1 VNEAE
6 TLAAIGRG
14 LADRSRA
21 TMCLALLDGE
31 PWTVSALAAEAG
43 IRLPTAS
50 EHVAKLAACGLVKTS
65 SSGRHKYVTLAG
77 PQIAE
82 VLEMLGGLALAE
94 PARPQSLSAVRRT
107 RHLAAART
115 CYDHLA
121 GRLGVAVLEG
131 LLDAGVLRR
140 RGGLG
145 VTRAGRAWFSDLDI
159 SVPSLEAQ
167 RRPLLRDC
175 LDLTERRPHLAG
187 SLGAGLCSA
196 FLARGWVR
204 PTPSSRALRVTPAGE
219 RAVGELLGIGS
230 DALVVA

>member
-1 VNEAE
+1 MNEVS
-6 TLAAIGRG
+6 LVAAVGRG
-14 LADRSRA
+14 LADESRVA
-21 TMCLALLDGE
+21 MCLALLDGE

-50 EHVAKLAACGLVKTS
+50 EHVARLAACGLVKTS
-65 SSGRHKYVTLAG
+65 SSGRHKYVRLAG
-77 PQIAE
+77 PQVAE

-121 GRLGVAVLEG
+121 GRLGVAVLDG

-140 RGGLG
+140 RGGLV
-145 VTRAGRAWFSDLDI
+145 VTRAGRAWFSGLDI
-159 SVPSLEAQ
+159 SVPALEAQ

-187 SLGAGLCSA
+187 SLGSGLCST
-196 FLARGWVR
+196 FLSREWVR
-204 PTPSSRALRVTPAGE
+204 RTSSRALRVTPAGE
-219 RAVGELLGIGS
+219 RAIRELLGIDS

>member
-1 VNEAE
+1 MNEAE

-21 TMCLALLDGE
+21 AMCLALLDGE

-43 IRLPTAS
+43 IGLPTAS
-50 EHVAKLAACGLVKTS
+50 EHVARLADSGLVRTS
-65 SSGRHKYVTLAG
+65 TSGRHKYVKLAG

-82 VLEMLGGLALAE
+82 VLESLGGLAA

-121 GRLGVAVLEG
+121 GRLGVAVLDG

-140 RGGLG
+140 RGGLV
-145 VTRAGRAWFSDLDI
+145 VTRAGRSWFDDLGI
-159 SVPSLEAQ
+159 SVSALEAG

-187 SLGAGLCSA
+187 ALGAGLCSA
-196 FLARGWVR
+196 FVSREWVR
-204 PTPSSRALRVTPAGE
+204 RTGSSRALRVTSAGE
-219 RAVGELLGIGS
+219 RAVGELLDIAPA
-230 DALVVA
+230 ALVVA

>member
-1 VNEAE
+1 MNEAE
-6 TLAAIGRG
+6 ALAAIGRG

-21 TMCLALLDGE
+21 AMCLALLDGE

-50 EHVAKLAACGLVKTS
+50 EHVARLADCGLVRTS
-65 SSGRHKYVTLAG
+65 SSGRHKYVRLAG
-77 PQIAE
+77 PQVAE
-82 VLEMLGGLALAE
+82 VLEALGGLAE
-94 PARPQSLSAVRRT
+94 PPRPQSLSAVRRT

-121 GRLGVAVLEG
+121 GRLGVAVLDG

-140 RGGLG
+140 RGGLV
-145 VTRAGRAWFSDLDI
+145 VTRAGRSWFDELDI
-159 SVPSLEAQ
+159 SVSSLEAG

-196 FLARGWVR
+196 FLTREWVR
-204 PTPSSRALRVTPAGE
+204 RTPTSRALRVTPAGE
-219 RAVGELLGIGS
+219 RAVGELLGIAPRS
-230 DALVVA
+230 LVVA

>member
-1 VNEAE
+1 MNEVS
-6 TLAAIGRG
+6 LVAAVGRG
-14 LADRSRA
+14 LADESRVA
-21 TMCLALLDGE
+21 MCLALLDGV

-43 IRLPTAS
+43 VRLPTAS
-50 EHVAKLAACGLVKTS
+50 EHVARLVRCGLVQTTV
-65 SSGRHKYVTLAG
+65 SGRHKYVRLAG
-77 PQIAE
+77 PQVAE
-82 VLEMLGGLALAE
+82 VLETLCGLAE

-121 GRLGVAVLEG
+121 GRLGVAVLDG

-140 RGGLG
+140 RGGLV
-145 VTRAGRAWFSDLDI
+145 VTRAGRTWFDELGI
-159 SVPSLEAQ
+159 SVSSLEAG

-187 SLGAGLCSA
+187 SLGAGLCST

-204 PTPSSRALRVTPAGE
+204 RTSSSRALAVTPAGE
-219 RAVGELLGIGS
+219 RAAGELLGIAAS
-230 DALVVA
+230 ALVVA